1 MPGSTTQ
8 SYLNMAAAQRLRKP
22 QFCLYDEANMLVHL
36 SCHEHTL
43 YDVHD
48 VLSSV
53 SEHTESTRQA
63 AAVMI
68 ATVGDLILLLY
79 TMDCHRRHK
88 DSLENLNYWWYISYI
103 VNLFNQL

>member
-1 MPGSTTQ
+1 MP
-8 SYLNMAAAQRLRKP
+8 
-22 QFCLYDEANMLVHL
+22 VHL

-53 SEHTESTRQA
+53 PEHTESTHQA

-68 ATVGDLILLLY
+68 TTVGDLILLLY
-79 TMDCHRRHK
+79 TVDCHCRHK
-88 DSLENLNYWWYISYI
+88 DI
-103 VNLFNQL
+103 LFGKLKLLVVHILYS